1 MVVQPLVGR
10 TLSIG
15 FQLALM
21 APLKQYRRQL
31 IGRVQDR
38 DAVYDRQVVSP
49 AVDGAGRNDVSLSS
63 TIDDLGLPPGPT
75 RYLKDRWL
83 DQLLW
88 FEAKAAKNQR
98 SHRILRSVALVGGVV
113 SPVVVNISTREASV
127 WVRAAAVAVSLVVGI
142 AVAVEGF
149 LRPGERWLQFR
160 QTAELLRSE
169 WWLYSSLAGDY
180 ATYDTISAAHPR
192 FVERVESIVSSD
204 VAGFVAIVNTSAA
217 PAKSPGPVAP

>member
-1 MVVQPLVGR
+1 M
-10 TLSIG
+10 
-15 FQLALM
+15 
-21 APLKQYRRQL
+21 
-31 IGRVQDR
+31 
-38 DAVYDRQVVSP
+38 VSP
-49 AVDGAGRNDVSLSS
+49 AVDGASTNAAPLSA

-88 FEAKAAKNQR
+88 FEAKAARNQR
-98 SHRILRSVALVGGVV
+98 SHRLLRSVALVGGVAL
-113 SPVVVNISTREASV
+113 PVVVNVSTGDAPA

-142 AVAVEGF
+142 AVGLESF

-169 WWLYSSLAGDY
+169 WWLFSSLAGDY
-180 ATYDTISAAHPR
+180 ATYETILAAHPR

-204 VAGFVAIVNTSAA
+204 VAGFVAIMNTSAA
-217 PAKSPGPVAP
+217 PAKPPGAIAP